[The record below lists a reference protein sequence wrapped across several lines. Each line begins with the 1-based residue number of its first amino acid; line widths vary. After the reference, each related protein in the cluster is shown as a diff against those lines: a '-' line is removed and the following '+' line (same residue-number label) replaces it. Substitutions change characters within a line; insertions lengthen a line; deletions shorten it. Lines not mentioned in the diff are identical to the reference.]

1 MASVDI
7 GKYGSVIEM
16 RGLVREWCFVAL
28 NALSGIATYLGAVS
42 GGRGTYGAIK
52 PWNRSKSWLEWNSV
66 L

>member
-16 RGLVREWCFVAL
+16 RGLFRERCSVAL

-52 PWNRSKSWLEWNSV
+52 PWESV
-66 L
+66 KELA